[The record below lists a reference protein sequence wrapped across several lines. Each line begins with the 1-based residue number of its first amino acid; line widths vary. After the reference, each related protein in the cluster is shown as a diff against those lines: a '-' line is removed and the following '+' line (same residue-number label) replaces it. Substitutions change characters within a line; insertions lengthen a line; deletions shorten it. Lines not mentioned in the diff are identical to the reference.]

1 MRTSAFI
8 SYCHKDKKW
17 LDQLMTMLTPS
28 IRNGLRIWSDQDIE
42 SGAFW
47 REEINRALA
56 EAKVAILLVSVDY
69 LASDFIHKVELPAFL
84 QASLEDGLRILWI
97 RLDYCRVDQ
106 SPIWAYQAAHDDPG
120 RLPLISLSKA
130 KQNQA
135 LSEFSKRID
144 EAMAVGAD

>member
-1 MRTSAFI
+1 MGCEVPGWAVIPRPWQPHTHLSAE
-8 SYCHKDKKW
+8 
-17 LDQLMTMLTPS
+17 QPGGTT
-28 IRNGLRIWSDQDIE
+28 Q
-42 SGAFW
+42 
-47 REEINRALA
+47 
-56 EAKVAILLVSVDY
+56 
-69 LASDFIHKVELPAFL
+69 
-84 QASLEDGLRILWI
+84 LEDGLRILWI